1 MAAAR
6 VVPGN
11 VDAAMDA
18 MDAMEGN
25 NANPE
30 MDAVAG
36 AVATARQKAATA
48 GTRRRR
54 EGSVESSRQRRLL
67 PKATRPA

>member
-11 VDAAMDA
+11 GDAAMDA
-18 MDAMEGN
+18 MVGN
-25 NANPE
+25 NANPV

-36 AVATARQKAATA
+36 AVATARRKAATA
-48 GTRRRR
+48 GTRSRR
-54 EGSVESSRQRRLL
+54 EGSVENSRQRRLL
-67 PKATRPA
+67 PKATRSA